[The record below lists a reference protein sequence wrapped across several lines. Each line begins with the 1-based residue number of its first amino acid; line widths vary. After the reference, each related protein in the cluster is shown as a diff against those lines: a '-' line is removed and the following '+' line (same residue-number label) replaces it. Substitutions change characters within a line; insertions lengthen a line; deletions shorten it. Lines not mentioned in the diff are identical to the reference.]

1 MEGGLHGRRLDKTSQ
16 LSGSRVRAA
25 SSSGSWQAS
34 CLAPAEP
41 SNHACLPG
49 PRGSWRAEAPSLGS
63 WLLDGRVVVGLG
75 QPLWEQGQAPAG
87 GHWPFAWAIL
97 SKSLSAGHAGGDV
110 IASKRFSL
118 TLSST
123 GRTPVASSRR

>member
-1 MEGGLHGRRLDKTSQ
+1 M
-16 LSGSRVRAA
+16 
-25 SSSGSWQAS
+25 
-34 CLAPAEP
+34 
-41 SNHACLPG
+41 
-49 PRGSWRAEAPSLGS
+49 
-63 WLLDGRVVVGLG
+63 DGRVVVGLG